1 MRIDINQEDFGFE
14 TVLEITKLLSKIIN
28 ENLPEEAQEDLK
40 QITAW
45 AGSCQTNQ
53 DKLFFCKTLKKT
65 HKKISNYFHQKDL
78 SEMETRRNNL
88 I

>member
-14 TVLEITKLLSKIIN
+14 TVLEIRKLLSKIIN

-45 AGSCQTNQ
+45 AGSCQTAQ
-53 DKLFFCKTLKKT
+53 DKLFFTKALNKT
-65 HKKISNYFHQKDL
+65 HKKISNYFHQKNL
-78 SEMETRRNNL
+78 SEMGARRNDL